1 MFLCR
6 ADLVPNN
13 LRSYPPSLYL
23 DFFSFSL
30 SKKKP
35 HSLSGG
41 TFPVPLNKGNEGSG
55 NKIGLNRFSDFNV
68 ASSRYFNLFT
78 GPEG

>member
-1 MFLCR
+1 M
-6 ADLVPNN
+6 
-13 LRSYPPSLYL
+13 
-23 DFFSFSL
+23 
-30 SKKKP
+30 P

-41 TFPVPLNKGNEGSG
+41 PFLVPLNKGNEGSG

-78 GPEG
+78 GPEPGCGAGISVISFILRIS